1 MSGTR
6 RRKPASRRGR
16 STAGGGPEFWGR
28 TPTDDDGVDDIT
40 ATIDATA
47 MVRSLGPVP
56 LPGREH
62 VAEHYFTT
70 VYERSA
76 ALATALAVAADL
88 LASDDD

>member
-1 MSGTR
+1 MSTSR

-16 STAGGGPEFWGR
+16 NRAGGVEFWGHE
-28 TPTDDDGVDDIT
+28 PTDDDGVDDI
-40 ATIDATA
+40 APTIDATA

-62 VAEHYFTT
+62 VAEHYFAT

-76 ALATALAVAADL
+76 ALATALAVAADV
-88 LASDDD
+88 LASDPD